1 MTAQPYKPH
10 LPARALVMM
19 MAVMMVYQQKT
30 IMTKAAIVM
39 MKMMMMMMFAWQC
52 MQVAFPQSKGWAR
65 IAAIFK
71 IGN

>member
-1 MTAQPYKPH
+1 
-10 LPARALVMM
+10 MM
-19 MAVMMVYQQKT
+19 VAVMMAYQQKP

-39 MKMMMMMMFAWQC
+39 MKMMMMVVMMMMTLAWQC